1 MPTNING
8 QAVNSFQDMR
18 SLLIKTTEEDGFP
31 KLLSPVTLEMNEE
44 DIEFYHQVH
53 KRAHELNDSPYL
65 ALRASLYENA
75 LASLLWDDLNQ

>member
-1 MPTNING
+1 MPTNIYGN
-8 QAVNSFQDMR
+8 AVNSIQDMR

-31 KLLSPVTLEMNEE
+31 KLLGGITPNMNEE

-53 KRAHELNDSPYL
+53 KREQELANSPNL
-65 ALRASLYENA
+65 SLRASLYENA